1 MCEYDALPEIGH
13 ACGHNLISE
22 AGIAVGLGVK
32 GFLESNES
40 GITGTIT
47 VMGTPAEEGGGGK
60 IFMIER
66 GAFDGV
72 DIAIMAHPSPW
83 ECVVSHI
90 NARANINICFTGKAA
105 HAAAFPWEGV
115 NALDAAVLAY
125 TNVSVLRQQMKP
137 NWRVHAVFTNGGVKP
152 NIIPEKAS
160 LHYYVRAPTR
170 EELDV
175 LREKVITCFHAAA
188 QATGCSVEIK
198 NVGKIYENVI
208 CNPTLGRLYES
219 NFSSLGITDYQY
231 EGDLTSSTDFGNASQ
246 IIPAIQPRYR
256 VGNGVATHSPPFAA
270 VANTAEAHDKTL
282 LVGKALCFTCI
293 DVLTGGETLMK
304 EIKENFNT
312 QTIIR

>member
-22 AGIAVGLGVK
+22 VGIAAGLGVK

-60 IFMIER
+60 IIMIER

-137 NWRVHAVFTNGGVKP
+137 NWRVHGIFTNGGVKP
-152 NIIPEKAS
+152 NIIPEKSS
-160 LHYYVRAPTR
+160 LNYYVRAPTR
-170 EELDV
+170 EELGV
-175 LREKVITCFHAAA
+175 LREKVIACFHAAA
-188 QATGCSVEIK
+188 QATGCSVEISEASKTYDNMISNLTLAKLYAK
-198 NVGKIYENVI
+198 NLESVGIMEYRFELNQ
-208 CNPTLGRLYES
+208 S
-219 NFSSLGITDYQY
+219 W
-231 EGDLTSSTDFGNASQ
+231 STDMGNVSHVLPSLHPTFHVGSGKEVNHAREFT
-246 IIPAIQPRYR
+246 AI
-256 VGNGVATHSPPFAA
+256 
-270 VANTAEAHDKTL
+270 ANTPEAHDKTL

-293 DVLTGGETLMK
+293 DVLTGGDTLMK
-304 EIKENFNT
+304 EIKD
-312 QTIIR
+312 

>member
-137 NWRVHAVFTNGGVKP
+137 NWKVHGIFTNGGVKP
-152 NIIPEKAS
+152 NIIPEKSS
-160 LHYYVRAPTR
+160 LNYYMRAPTR

-175 LREKVITCFHAAA
+175 LSEKVIACFHAAA
-188 QATGCSVEIK
+188 QATGCSVEISEASKTYDNMISNLTLAKLYVK
-198 NVGKIYENVI
+198 N
-208 CNPTLGRLYES
+208 LES
-219 NFSSLGITDYQY
+219 VGITEYRY
-231 EGDLTSSTDFGNASQ
+231 ELNQSWSTDMGNVSHVLPSLH
-246 IIPAIQPRYR
+246 PAFH
-256 VGNGVATHSPPFAA
+256 VGSGKEVNHTREFTAI
-270 VANTAEAHDKTL
+270 ANTPEAHDKTL

-304 EIKENFNT
+304 EIKD
-312 QTIIR
+312 